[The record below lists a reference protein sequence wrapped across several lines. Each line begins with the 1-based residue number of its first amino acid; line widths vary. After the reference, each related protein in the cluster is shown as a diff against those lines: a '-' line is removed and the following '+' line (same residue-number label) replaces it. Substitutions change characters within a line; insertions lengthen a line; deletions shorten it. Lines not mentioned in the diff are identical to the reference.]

1 MIDTCKFD
9 DSVID
14 TAKNEVVYLYDDD
27 IYHEHNDCIRIACE
41 WVAAQNITQNRCT
54 HIWGLK
60 TLIECWG
67 GRYVSGNDL
76 EVAAHLLGMP
86 FKNGHIAI
94 SQRLVLPCQSRL
106 KNIAK
111 ANTQVYKSVDVL
123 REYKLYEKSDG
134 EIKKIKDLPEDLKSH
149 YIGKNTTFSQ

>member
-41 WVAAQNITQNRCT
+41 WLSAQNTTQSRQT
-54 HIWGLK
+54 PIWGLK
-60 TLIECWG
+60 TLIECWA

-86 FKNGHIAI
+86 FKNGYIAI
-94 SQRLVLPCQSRL
+94 SKRLVLPCRSRL
-106 KNIAK
+106 
-111 ANTQVYKSVDVL
+111 
-123 REYKLYEKSDG
+123 
-134 EIKKIKDLPEDLKSH
+134 
-149 YIGKNTTFSQ
+149 